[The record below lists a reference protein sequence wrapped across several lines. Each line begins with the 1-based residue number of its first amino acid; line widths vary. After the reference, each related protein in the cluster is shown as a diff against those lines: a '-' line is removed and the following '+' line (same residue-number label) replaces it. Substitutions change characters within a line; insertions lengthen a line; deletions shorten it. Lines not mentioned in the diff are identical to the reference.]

1 MNIMQK
7 LCLSGAIGMSVAM
20 TAMADDNTRGI
31 GRYPGNPAENFA
43 PMLRETDVITNL
55 ALRRPV
61 RASSSFDFCLT
72 PQLVTDGIVSRSAV
86 PTLFVSTPDGLL
98 PRRERE
104 WAIDGGM
111 YSRNTV
117 YGADTY
123 LNYEWTGALFRA
135 DSVRVRLNV
144 AYDPKLADGKYAIR
158 VLASDGTGKARK
170 WHAVATMEGQ
180 SLPGKQSRYVE
191 HSDPN
196 KQTEREMLP
205 TRDVVVTLPVDGGF
219 SFSGLR
225 LQLTMKGAA
234 HWTVFEFMPCL
245 EGRSLTSQLL
255 TAARFG
261 SAWMSD
267 GGGNQWVEVDLGR
280 TQPVERVELNW
291 IEKAL
296 EGRVEM
302 SDDGKNW
309 TVVAALPGGK
319 NAVDKIK
326 TKGANGRYVRIGMT
340 RPTSS
345 GRYVLSEMNVIGR
358 GGYEVVP
365 HVAAGMD
372 GNRLPLHGGDWLLK
386 RAEATDKGENISSS
400 KTEGDGWITATVP
413 GTALMSYV
421 NIGAL
426 PDPNVADNLENASES
441 FFNSN
446 FWYRRTFSV
455 PEKMNGKHVFL
466 CFDGI
471 NWKANVFLNG
481 KRVNRIEG
489 AFMRSRTD
497 ITEMLREGTNVLAV
511 EVIKPDNIG
520 GTKEKTYAT
529 TDINGGMLGADNPT
543 FHASI
548 GWDWISSV
556 RGRETGIW
564 NDVFLSAEGSVT
576 LSDPLVST
584 SLALPDT
591 AATITPRVILMN
603 NEARAVSGKLR
614 GWIGDIAFE
623 KRVDMAQGE
632 EKEVV
637 FAPEEYAQLREQR
650 MRLWW
655 PNGYGEPYMYDSG
668 YEFVPDGG
676 EKVRTDYR
684 AGIRQMTYEG
694 ADKKLQMWINGKR
707 FVPLGGNWGFSEH
720 NLLYRKR
727 EYDITVGYHR
737 QMNFNMIRN
746 WVGQIGDE
754 EFYDACDRNG
764 IMVWQDFWLAN
775 PCDGP
780 DPDDNALFM
789 HNASDFTRRMR
800 RHPSIA
806 LYCGRNEGYPPAA
819 LNASLKSLVDDAN
832 PGILYIPSSAD
843 EGVSGHGPYW
853 AEPAKTYF
861 SKQTGKLHTER
872 GMPNVMTYEGLART
886 FSPEALWPQSEEW
899 GRHDF
904 TQRGAQR
911 GATFN
916 AMMEHAFGK
925 PADAREFGSLAQWI
939 NYDGYRAMFESGAKY
954 RQGLLIWMSHSCWPS
969 QVWQCYDYWMEP
981 TAAFFACR
989 KACEPLHIQWNALTR
1004 DVEVVNI
1011 TADAHKDMKARRDIL
1026 DVRGRVVS
1034 TAEASLFCGADTT
1047 VTLASLHVDS
1057 LAGGQPTDVRFIRL
1071 ALDDAEGRRVSDNFY
1086 VIGNEEGNLM
1096 QLRSLPKV
1104 SLKTDVVRDGNRYD
1118 VTIANETDTPAMMI
1132 RLNLKAEDGE
1142 QVLPVS
1148 YEDNYFHLMPGE
1160 KRTVRVE
1167 WSPADTRS
1175 LPTYVEITGFNVK

>member
-7 LCLSGAIGMSVAM
+7 LCLSGAIGVSVAM

-86 PTLFVSTPDGLL
+86 PTLFVSTSDGLL

-158 VLASDGTGKARK
+158 VLASDGTGKERK
-170 WHAVATMEGQ
+170 WHVVATMEGQ

-372 GNRLPLHGGDWLLK
+372 GDKMPLHGGDWLLK

-400 KTEGDGWITATVP
+400 KMDGNGWITATVP

-455 PEKMNGKHVFL
+455 PEKMKGKHVFL

-481 KRVNRIEG
+481 KRINRIEG

-497 ITEMLREGTNVLAV
+497 ITEMLREGTNILAV

-576 LSDPLVST
+576 ISDPLVST

-591 AATITPRVILMN
+591 AATITPRVILTN
-603 NEARAVSGKLR
+603 NEAGAVSGKLR

-655 PNGYGEPYMYDSG
+655 PNGYGEPYMYDAG

-806 LYCGRNEGYPPAA
+806 LYCGRNEGYPPAT
-819 LNASLKSLVDDAN
+819 LNASLKKLVDDAN
-832 PGILYIPSSAD
+832 PGMLYIPSSAD

-886 FSPEALWPQSEEW
+886 FSSEALWPQSEEW

-904 TQRGAQR
+904 TQR

-1011 TADAHKDMKARRDIL
+1011 TAEAHKDMKACRDIL

-1034 TAEASLFCGADTT
+1034 SAEASLCCDADTT
-1047 VTLASLHVDS
+1047 LTLPSLHVDS
-1057 LAGGQPTDVRFIRL
+1057 LAGGRPTDVRFIRL

-1096 QLRSLPKV
+1096 QLRSLTNV

-1160 KRTVRVE
+1160 TRTVRVE
-1167 WSPADTRS
+1167 WNQADTRS

>member
-7 LCLSGAIGMSVAM
+7 LCLSGAIGVSVAM

-135 DSVRVRLNV
+135 DSVRLRLNV

-280 TQPVERVELNW
+280 PQPVERVELNW

-319 NAVDKIK
+319 NVVDKIK

-400 KTEGDGWITATVP
+400 KTEGDGWIMATVP

-455 PEKMNGKHVFL
+455 PEKMKGKHVFL

-576 LSDPLVST
+576 ISDPLVST

-591 AATITPRVILMN
+591 AATITPRVILTN
-603 NEARAVSGKLR
+603 NEAGAVSGKLR
-614 GWIGDIAFE
+614 GWIGGIAFE

-655 PNGYGEPYMYDSG
+655 PNGYGEPYMYDAG

-676 EKVRTDYR
+676 EKVKTDYR

-819 LNASLKSLVDDAN
+819 LNASLKNLVDDAN
-832 PGILYIPSSAD
+832 PGMLYIPSSAD

-916 AMMEHAFGK
+916 AMMERAFGK

-1034 TAEASLFCGADTT
+1034 SAETSLFCDADTT
-1047 VTLASLHVDS
+1047 LALSSLHVDS

>member
-7 LCLSGAIGMSVAM
+7 LCLSGAIGVSVAM

-158 VLASDGTGKARK
+158 VLASDGTGKERK

-400 KTEGDGWITATVP
+400 KTDGNGWITATVP

-426 PDPNVADNLENASES
+426 PDLNVADNLENASES

-455 PEKMNGKHVFL
+455 PEKMKGKHVFL

-497 ITEMLREGTNVLAV
+497 ITDMLRDGTNVLAV

-576 LSDPLVST
+576 ISDPLVST

-655 PNGYGEPYMYDSG
+655 PNGYGEPYMYDAG

-832 PGILYIPSSAD
+832 PGMLYIPSSAD

-904 TQRGAQR
+904 TQRGA
-911 GATFN
+911 TFN
-916 AMMEHAFGK
+916 AMMERTFGK

-969 QVWQCYDYWMEP
+969 QVWQCYDYRMEP

>member
-1 MNIMQK
+1 MQK

-365 HVAAGMD
+365 HVAAGID

-400 KTEGDGWITATVP
+400 KTDGNGWITATVP

-455 PEKMNGKHVFL
+455 PEKMKGKHVFL

-481 KRVNRIEG
+481 KRINRIEG

-497 ITEMLREGTNVLAV
+497 ITDMLREGTNVLAV
-511 EVIKPDNIG
+511 EVIKPDN
-520 GTKEKTYAT
+520 
-529 TDINGGMLGADNPT
+529 
-543 FHASI
+543 
-548 GWDWISSV
+548 
-556 RGRETGIW
+556 
-564 NDVFLSAEGSVT
+564 
-576 LSDPLVST
+576 
-584 SLALPDT
+584 
-591 AATITPRVILMN
+591 
-603 NEARAVSGKLR
+603 SG
-614 GWIGDIAFE
+614 
-623 KRVDMAQGE
+623 
-632 EKEVV
+632 
-637 FAPEEYAQLREQR
+637 
-650 MRLWW
+650 
-655 PNGYGEPYMYDSG
+655 
-668 YEFVPDGG
+668 
-676 EKVRTDYR
+676 
-684 AGIRQMTYEG
+684 
-694 ADKKLQMWINGKR
+694 
-707 FVPLGGNWGFSEH
+707 
-720 NLLYRKR
+720 
-727 EYDITVGYHR
+727 
-737 QMNFNMIRN
+737 
-746 WVGQIGDE
+746 
-754 EFYDACDRNG
+754 
-764 IMVWQDFWLAN
+764 
-775 PCDGP
+775 
-780 DPDDNALFM
+780 
-789 HNASDFTRRMR
+789 
-800 RHPSIA
+800 
-806 LYCGRNEGYPPAA
+806 
-819 LNASLKSLVDDAN
+819 
-832 PGILYIPSSAD
+832 
-843 EGVSGHGPYW
+843 
-853 AEPAKTYF
+853 
-861 SKQTGKLHTER
+861 
-872 GMPNVMTYEGLART
+872 
-886 FSPEALWPQSEEW
+886 
-899 GRHDF
+899 
-904 TQRGAQR
+904 
-911 GATFN
+911 
-916 AMMEHAFGK
+916 
-925 PADAREFGSLAQWI
+925 
-939 NYDGYRAMFESGAKY
+939 
-954 RQGLLIWMSHSCWPS
+954 
-969 QVWQCYDYWMEP
+969 
-981 TAAFFACR
+981 
-989 KACEPLHIQWNALTR
+989 
-1004 DVEVVNI
+1004 
-1011 TADAHKDMKARRDIL
+1011 
-1026 DVRGRVVS
+1026 
-1034 TAEASLFCGADTT
+1034 
-1047 VTLASLHVDS
+1047 
-1057 LAGGQPTDVRFIRL
+1057 
-1071 ALDDAEGRRVSDNFY
+1071 
-1086 VIGNEEGNLM
+1086 
-1096 QLRSLPKV
+1096 
-1104 SLKTDVVRDGNRYD
+1104 
-1118 VTIANETDTPAMMI
+1118 
-1132 RLNLKAEDGE
+1132 
-1142 QVLPVS
+1142 
-1148 YEDNYFHLMPGE
+1148 
-1160 KRTVRVE
+1160 
-1167 WSPADTRS
+1167 
-1175 LPTYVEITGFNVK
+1175 

>member
-1 MNIMQK
+1 MNIIQK
-7 LCLSGAIGMSVAM
+7 LCLSCAIGMSVAM

-43 PMLRETDVITNL
+43 PMLRETDVVTNL

-400 KTEGDGWITATVP
+400 KTDGNGWITATV
-413 GTALMSYV
+413 LMSYV

-455 PEKMNGKHVFL
+455 PEKMKGKHVFL

-481 KRVNRIEG
+481 KRVNRIKG

-497 ITEMLREGTNVLAV
+497 ITEMLREGTNILAV

-576 LSDPLVST
+576 ISDPLVST

-637 FAPEEYAQLREQR
+637 FAPVEYAQLREQR

-655 PNGYGEPYMYDSG
+655 PNGYGEPYMYDAG

-694 ADKKLQMWINGKR
+694 ADRKLQMWINGKR

-916 AMMEHAFGK
+916 AMMERAFGK

-1011 TADAHKDMKARRDIL
+1011 TAEAHKDMKARRDIL

-1034 TAEASLFCGADTT
+1034 SVEASLCCDADTT
-1047 VTLASLHVDS
+1047 LALPSLHVDS

-1167 WSPADTRS
+1167 WNLADTRS

>member
-7 LCLSGAIGMSVAM
+7 LCLSGAIGVSVAM

-86 PTLFVSTPDGLL
+86 PTLFVSTSDGLL

-158 VLASDGTGKARK
+158 VLASDGTGKERK
-170 WHAVATMEGQ
+170 WHVVATMEGQ

-205 TRDVVVTLPVDGGF
+205 TRDVVVTLPVDVGF

-400 KTEGDGWITATVP
+400 KTDGNGWITATVP

-426 PDPNVADNLENASES
+426 PDLNVADNLENASES

-455 PEKMNGKHVFL
+455 PEKMKGKHVFL

-481 KRVNRIEG
+481 KRINRIEG

-576 LSDPLVST
+576 ISDPLVST

-591 AATITPRVILMN
+591 AATITPRVILTN
-603 NEARAVSGKLR
+603 NEARAISGKLR
-614 GWIGDIAFE
+614 GWIGDIEFE

-650 MRLWW
+650 MHLWW
-655 PNGYGEPYMYDSG
+655 PNGYGEPYMYDAG

-861 SKQTGKLHTER
+861 SNQTGKLHTER

-899 GRHDF
+899 GQHDF
-904 TQRGAQR
+904 TQR

-916 AMMEHAFGK
+916 AMMERAFGK

-1011 TADAHKDMKARRDIL
+1011 TAEAHKDMKACRDIL

-1175 LPTYVEITGFNVK
+1175 LPTYIEITGFNVK

>member
-1 MNIMQK
+1 MQK

-135 DSVRVRLNV
+135 DSVRIRLNV

-400 KTEGDGWITATVP
+400 KTDGNGWITATVP

-426 PDPNVADNLENASES
+426 PDLNVADNLENASES

-455 PEKMNGKHVFL
+455 PEKMKGKHVFL

-481 KRVNRIEG
+481 KRINRIEG

-497 ITEMLREGTNVLAV
+497 ITDMLREGTNVLAV

-576 LSDPLVST
+576 ISDPLVST

-603 NEARAVSGKLR
+603 NESRAVSGKLR

-655 PNGYGEPYMYDSG
+655 PNGYGEPYMYDAG

-916 AMMEHAFGK
+916 AIMMERAFGK

-1011 TADAHKDMKARRDIL
+1011 TAEAHKDMKACRDIL

-1034 TAEASLFCGADTT
+1034 SAEASLCCDADTT
-1047 VTLASLHVDS
+1047 LTLPSLHVDS

>member
-1 MNIMQK
+1 MNIIQK

-43 PMLRETDVITNL
+43 PMLRETDVVTNL

-72 PQLVTDGIVSRSAV
+72 PQLVTDGIVSRSVV

-158 VLASDGTGKARK
+158 VLASDGTGKERK

-180 SLPGKQSRYVE
+180 SLPGKQSHYVE

-280 TQPVERVELNW
+280 SQPVERVELNW

-302 SDDGKNW
+302 SDGKNW

-400 KTEGDGWITATVP
+400 KMEGDGWITATVP

-576 LSDPLVST
+576 ISDPLVST

-591 AATITPRVILMN
+591 AATITPRIILTN
-603 NEARAVSGKLR
+603 NEAGAVSGKLR

-655 PNGYGEPYMYDSG
+655 PNGYGEPYMYDAG

-806 LYCGRNEGYPPAA
+806 LYCGRNEGYPPAT
-819 LNASLKSLVDDAN
+819 LNASLKKLVDDAN
-832 PGILYIPSSAD
+832 PGMLYIPSSAD

-886 FSPEALWPQSEEW
+886 FSSEALWPQSEEW

-1011 TADAHKDMKARRDIL
+1011 TAEAHKNMKARRDIL

-1034 TAEASLFCGADTT
+1034 SAEASLCCDADTT
-1047 VTLASLHVDS
+1047 LALASLHVDS

-1148 YEDNYFHLMPGE
+1148 YEDSYFHLMPGE

-1167 WSPADTRS
+1167 WNPADTRS